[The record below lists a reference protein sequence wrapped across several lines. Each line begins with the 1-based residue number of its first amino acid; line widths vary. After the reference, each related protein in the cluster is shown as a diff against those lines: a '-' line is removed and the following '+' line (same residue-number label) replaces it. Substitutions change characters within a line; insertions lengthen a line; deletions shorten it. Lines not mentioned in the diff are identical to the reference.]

1 MVFGVVVSV
10 QWVVG
15 VVVLGLLSSVG
26 VDGVVVVCIV
36 YFGVG
41 LWCVV
46 VGVGVGGGVGGVVAI
61 GVDWDRDVFEL
72 VCVAMIGAWFVV
84 GGSFSG
90 IGV

>member
-1 MVFGVVVSV
+1 M
-10 QWVVG
+10 
-15 VVVLGLLSSVG
+15 
-26 VDGVVVVCIV
+26 
-36 YFGVG
+36 
-41 LWCVV
+41 

>member
-1 MVFGVVVSV
+1 
-10 QWVVG
+10 
-15 VVVLGLLSSVG
+15 
-26 VDGVVVVCIV
+26 
-36 YFGVG
+36 
-41 LWCVV
+41 V

-72 VCVAMIGAWFVV
+72 VCVAMIGSWFVV

>member
-15 VVVLGLLSSVG
+15 VVVLGLLCPGG

-41 LWCVV
+41 
-46 VGVGVGGGVGGVVAI
+46 
-61 GVDWDRDVFEL
+61 
-72 VCVAMIGAWFVV
+72 
-84 GGSFSG
+84 
-90 IGV
+90 